1 MNIIDKLGI
10 DKIKPYIPFGM
21 NVLMHCY
28 LDEGDVKFDKA
39 DIRVWEN
46 ASGYDRTLH
55 VDKRIFDCNINNYG
69 LEYLLHHNG
78 IKNTTLSQRVD
89 ILKEA
94 ARILCERKI
103 NKQ

>member
-10 DKIKPYIPFGM
+10 DAIKPYIPFGM
-21 NVLMHCY
+21 NVLIHYY
-28 LDEGDVKFDKA
+28 LDGDKNFDKTN
-39 DIRVWEN
+39 IRVWEN
-46 ASGYDRTLH
+46 ASGYYTTLH
-55 VDKRIFDCNINNYG
+55 VDKRIFDCNIDNYG
-69 LEYLLHHNG
+69 LEYLLRHNG

-94 ARILCERKI
+94 ARILCEREI